1 MLVVLLLAAPPAD
14 AHLMPPKQGTVN
26 IVGDA
31 AFAVLSVPLSALHG
45 ADDHGDRVLDL
56 GELRRHLPELRAEV
70 DRRFVISDGTTS
82 GETVTVD
89 LVLSPEHESPTDRA
103 QHLVALKHVRFPAP
117 PEHLR
122 VSCDLFGRGPQET
135 ELTITATRH
144 PASGLE
150 TEVAGLTPRLTEH
163 RFFRSRCEMFREAVR
178 FGVEHVLRGPDQLLL
193 LLMILVAGSGWR
205 YWLSVTTGFTVAQ
218 SLTLALAM
226 LGVVRLPARVVEPAI
241 ALSLV
246 LFALHNLLRRRSAPR
261 ETLALVFV
269 CGLLHGLGFAGAL
282 SSLELDSAHRMLS
295 LVGFNLGVEIG
306 QALFLVVAL
315 AVLRSLS
322 QRLERFRDT
331 RDLPSTTNESR
342 RGDGVHTKPVPARS

>member
-1 MLVVLLLAAPPAD
+1 
-14 AHLMPPKQGTVN
+14 
-26 IVGDA
+26 
-31 AFAVLSVPLSALHG
+31 
-45 ADDHGDRVLDL
+45 
-56 GELRRHLPELRAEV
+56 
-70 DRRFVISDGTTS
+70 
-82 GETVTVD
+82 
-89 LVLSPEHESPTDRA
+89 
-103 QHLVALKHVRFPAP
+103 
-117 PEHLR
+117 
-122 VSCDLFGRGPQET
+122 
-135 ELTITATRH
+135 
-144 PASGLE
+144 
-150 TEVAGLTPRLTEH
+150 
-163 RFFRSRCEMFREAVR
+163 
-178 FGVEHVLRGPDQLLL
+178 
-193 LLMILVAGSGWR
+193 
-205 YWLSVTTGFTVAQ
+205 
-218 SLTLALAM
+218 M